1 MAINYQVNPII
12 SVHDLIDILK
22 KSTLGLRRPL
32 ADLEAMESML
42 AHANYYIGAYENGQL
57 VGLARAMTDFVY
69 TTYLADLAVDEKYQ
83 HQGIGKEL
91 IKYCTKTN
99 INHFSPTSVL
109 CNILDI
115 NTLNQKCICDKTI
128 LKKKYSCSCYYLRH
142 PLNPN
147 IQYMPVS
154 FFLQRLE

>member
-1 MAINYQVNPII
+1 MAINYQVNPTI
-12 SVHDLIDILK
+12 SVQDLIDILK

-69 TTYLADLAVDEKYQ
+69 TTYLADLAVNEKYQ

-91 IKYCTKTN
+91 IK
-99 INHFSPTSVL
+99 
-109 CNILDI
+109 
-115 NTLNQKCICDKTI
+115 I
-128 LKKKYSCSCYYLRH
+128 LKINIPRAKLILLAAPAAEAYYPKIGMQNHPHCYYIDDVA
-142 PLNPN
+142 N
-147 IQYMPVS
+147 II
-154 FFLQRLE
+154 

>member
-1 MAINYQVNPII
+1 MSINYQVNPTI
-12 SVHDLIDILK
+12 SVQDLIDILK

-69 TTYLADLAVDEKYQ
+69 TTYLADLAVNEKYQ

-91 IKYCTKTN
+91 IK
-99 INHFSPTSVL
+99 
-109 CNILDI
+109 
-115 NTLNQKCICDKTI
+115 I
-128 LKKKYSCSCYYLRH
+128 LKINIPRAKLILLAAPAAEAYYPKIGMQNHPHCYYIDDVA
-142 PLNPN
+142 N
-147 IQYMPVS
+147 II
-154 FFLQRLE
+154 

>member
-1 MAINYQVNPII
+1 MSINYQVNPTI

-91 IKYCTKTN
+91 IK
-99 INHFSPTSVL
+99 
-109 CNILDI
+109 
-115 NTLNQKCICDKTI
+115 I
-128 LKKKYSCSCYYLRH
+128 LKINIPRAKLILLAAPAAEAYYPKIGMRNHPHCYYIDEVA
-142 PLNPN
+142 N
-147 IQYMPVS
+147 II
-154 FFLQRLE
+154 

>member
-1 MAINYQVNPII
+1 MSIIYQVNPTI
-12 SVHDLIDILK
+12 SVQDLIDILK

-69 TTYLADLAVDEKYQ
+69 TTYLADLAVNEKYQ

-91 IKYCTKTN
+91 IK
-99 INHFSPTSVL
+99 
-109 CNILDI
+109 
-115 NTLNQKCICDKTI
+115 I
-128 LKKKYSCSCYYLRH
+128 LKINIPRAKLILLAAPAAEAYYPKIGMQNHPHCYYIDDVA
-142 PLNPN
+142 N
-147 IQYMPVS
+147 II
-154 FFLQRLE
+154 

>member
-1 MAINYQVNPII
+1 MSINYQVNPEI
-12 SVHDLIDILK
+12 SVHDLIDILH

-42 AHANYYIGAYENGQL
+42 AHANYYIGAYENGNL

-91 IKYCTKTN
+91 IK
-99 INHFSPTSVL
+99 
-109 CNILDI
+109 
-115 NTLNQKCICDKTI
+115 I
-128 LKKKYSCSCYYLRH
+128 LKINIPKAKLILLAAPAAEAYYPKIGMQNHPHCYYIDDVA
-142 PLNPN
+142 N
-147 IQYMPVS
+147 II
-154 FFLQRLE
+154 

>member
-1 MAINYQVNPII
+1 MSINYQVNPTI
-12 SVHDLIDILK
+12 SVQDLISILK

-69 TTYLADLAVDEKYQ
+69 TTYLADLAVNEKYQ

-91 IKYCTKTN
+91 IK
-99 INHFSPTSVL
+99 
-109 CNILDI
+109 
-115 NTLNQKCICDKTI
+115 I
-128 LKKKYSCSCYYLRH
+128 LKINIPRAKLILLAAPAAEAYYPKIGMQNHPHCYFVDQIEEI
-142 PLNPN
+142 N
-147 IQYMPVS
+147 
-154 FFLQRLE
+154 

>member
-1 MAINYQVNPII
+1 MAINYQVNPTI
-12 SVHDLIDILK
+12 SVQDLISILK

-91 IKYCTKTN
+91 IK
-99 INHFSPTSVL
+99 
-109 CNILDI
+109 
-115 NTLNQKCICDKTI
+115 I
-128 LKKKYSCSCYYLRH
+128 LKINIPKAKLILLAAPAAEAYYPKIGMQNHPHCYYIDDVA
-142 PLNPN
+142 N
-147 IQYMPVS
+147 II
-154 FFLQRLE
+154 

>member
-1 MAINYQVNPII
+1 MSINYQINPTIC
-12 SVHDLIDILK
+12 VQDLIDILH

-57 VGLARAMTDFVY
+57 VGLARVMTDFVY

-91 IKYCTKTN
+91 IKMLKRN
-99 INHFSPTSVL
+99 IPKAKLILLAAPAAEAYYPKIGMQNHPHCYF
-109 CNILDI
+109 I
-115 NTLNQKCICDKTI
+115 NEVEEIIC
-128 LKKKYSCSCYYLRH
+128 
-142 PLNPN
+142 
-147 IQYMPVS
+147 
-154 FFLQRLE
+154 

>member
-1 MAINYQVNPII
+1 MSINYQVNPTI
-12 SVHDLIDILK
+12 SVQDLIDILK

-69 TTYLADLAVDEKYQ
+69 TTYLSDLAVDEKYQ

-91 IKYCTKTN
+91 N
-99 INHFSPTSVL
+99 
-109 CNILDI
+109 NILKI
-115 NTLNQKCICDKTI
+115 NIPRAKLI
-128 LKKKYSCSCYYLRH
+128 LLAAPAAEAYYPKIGMQNHPHCYFIDRIEEI
-142 PLNPN
+142 N
-147 IQYMPVS
+147 
-154 FFLQRLE
+154 